1 MLSTRLSIRKRGG
14 SLGHYQSMEKDGRFS
29 HFRGRVM
36 GQLVMTLGAMA
47 AEHVFY
53 GENSQGVGGDV
64 QSATATG
71 AAMVG
76 MWAMG
81 PDPVHIAGS
90 LELDDDREAVLKRL
104 ERIGSTIMNR
114 AGSPGLF
121 GDNPVGA
128 VLGSPDKK
136 RAAAQ
141 ILGQA
146 YITAYALMD
155 ANREGLE
162 KIADALVPPT
172 PRASGWRS
180 WSSPDWRSRRWW
192 RRSRS
197 PPMAAAARLPR
208 CSGRRGSRPT
218 VGTRAP
224 VRSPTT
230 SPPATGSRPPTS
242 ST

>member
-1 MLSTRLSIRKRGG
+1 
-14 SLGHYQSMEKDGRFS
+14 
-29 HFRGRVM
+29 
-36 GQLVMTLGAMA
+36 
-47 AEHVFY
+47 
-53 GENSQGVGGDV
+53 VGGDV
-64 QSATATG
+64 QSATATA

-114 AGSPGLF
+114 AGSPGRF

-136 RAAAQ
+136 CAAAQ

-162 KIADALVPPT
+162 KIADALVE
-172 PRASGWRS
+172 RKEIYGDEVGELLDSV
-180 WSSPDWRSRRWW
+180 SPQ
-192 RRSRS
+192 
-197 PPMAAAARLPR
+197 
-208 CSGRRGSRPT
+208 RPALD
-218 VGTRAP
+218 VMD
-224 VRSPTT
+224 
-230 SPPATGSRPPTS
+230 PATWPSV
-242 ST
+242 